1 MRHSPD
7 FHRQIRRTRWRRRA
21 RLDFRA
27 ALVAVV
33 FVGGVVGLRLGG
45 EWRGPGDASSALP
58 GPVDPWAESRRSAE
72 LLKGQE
78 GPPPRMANAEGRGG
92 SSASG
97 SGSAR
102 FGFCHSGGGTN
113 CVVDGDTVWIQ
124 GERIRIA
131 DIDAPETHPPRCAEE
146 ARLGNAATAR
156 LQALLNQGPVTLE
169 IADRDT
175 DRYGRKLRIVM
186 RDGQSLGAQL
196 VDEGL
201 ARRWTGRRQPW
212 C

>member
-21 RLDFRA
+21 RDFRA

-33 FVGGVVGLRLGG
+33 VVGGVVGLRLGG
-45 EWRGPGDASSALP
+45 EWRGPADAPSPALP
-58 GPVDPWAESRRSAE
+58 ATVDPWAESHRSAE
-72 LLKGQE
+72 LLKDQE
-78 GPPPRMANAEGRGG
+78 GPPPRIEVAEGRGG

-97 SGSAR
+97 SVSAR

-113 CVVDGDTVWIQ
+113 CVVDGDTFWIH

-146 ARLGNAATAR
+146 ARLGSAATGR

-175 DRYGRKLRIVM
+175 DRYGRKLRIVV
-186 RDGQSLGAQL
+186 RDGRSLGAQL

>member
-21 RLDFRA
+21 RFDFRM
-27 ALVAVV
+27 ALVAVI
-33 FVGGVVGLRLGG
+33 FVGGVAGLRLGG
-45 EWRGPGDASSALP
+45 EWRRPTDAAPALP
-58 GPVDPWAESRRSAE
+58 ESVDPWAESRRSAE

-78 GPPPRMANAEGRGG
+78 GPPPRIEITEGRGG
-92 SSASG
+92 ASASG
-97 SGSAR
+97 RVSAR

-113 CVVDGDTVWIQ
+113 CVVDGDTVWMQ

-146 ARLGNAATAR
+146 AKLGSAATER

-175 DRYGRKLRIVM
+175 DRYGRKLRIIS
-186 RDGQSLGAQL
+186 RDGRSLGAQL

-201 ARRWTGRRQPW
+201 ARRWTGRRLPW